1 MTPVL
6 RLCRPDDAYD
16 PELLRIRDEDL
27 PAVKVET
34 EVGRRRKRARQGL
47 FLPATP
53 LPEIQAAA
61 SRLSTARALGLR
73 LTIRAQARMEGK
85 EWVRVR
91 THLLE
96 AIGLG
101 TTWARSRAYAELE
114 RAGLIEGE
122 ASKRLCPARAP
133 RAAAGRRWSRG
144 RRVACRSCRG
154 RSRTARSDRPFTP
167 SPPEPGAAARCS
179 PADGAQLVP
188 VPRSRTRCASS
199 ATA

>member
-6 RLCRPDDAYD
+6 RLCRPDDPYD
-16 PELLRIRDEDL
+16 PELLRVRDEDL

-61 SRLSTARALGLR
+61 SRVSTARALGLW

-91 THLLE
+91 AHLLE

-114 RAGLIEGE
+114 RAGLIQMRRRKGYAPLVRLAPQRAEAEDESEG
-122 ASKRLCPARAP
+122 
-133 RAAAGRRWSRG
+133 
-144 RRVACRSCRG
+144 
-154 RSRTARSDRPFTP
+154 
-167 SPPEPGAAARCS
+167 
-179 PADGAQLVP
+179 
-188 VPRSRTRCASS
+188 
-199 ATA
+199 

>member
-1 MTPVL
+1 MRRL
-6 RLCRPDDAYD
+6 RLCRSDDRYD
-16 PELLRIRDEDL
+16 PERLRLRDEDL

-34 EVGRRRKRARQGL
+34 EVGGRRTRARKGL

-61 SRLSTARALGLR
+61 SRLSTARALGLW

-96 AIGLG
+96 AVGLG

-114 RAGLIEGE
+114 RAGLIELQRRKGYAPLVRLASQQAATGGE
-122 ASKRLCPARAP
+122 
-133 RAAAGRRWSRG
+133 
-144 RRVACRSCRG
+144 
-154 RSRTARSDRPFTP
+154 SD
-167 SPPEPGAAARCS
+167 G
-179 PADGAQLVP
+179 
-188 VPRSRTRCASS
+188 
-199 ATA
+199 

>member
-1 MTPVL
+1 MAPVL
-6 RLCRPDDAYD
+6 RVCRPDDRYN

-34 EVGRRRKRARQGL
+34 EVGRRRKRARNGL

-61 SRLSTARALGLR
+61 SRLSTARAVGLW

-114 RAGLIEGE
+114 RAGLIEVRRRKGY
-122 ASKRLCPARAP
+122 AP
-133 RAAAGRRWSRG
+133 LVR
-144 RRVACRSCRG
+144 
-154 RSRTARSDRPFTP
+154 
-167 SPPEPGAAARCS
+167 
-179 PADGAQLVP
+179 LVP
-188 VPRSRTRCASS
+188 RRGDDGGQSRE
-199 ATA
+199 